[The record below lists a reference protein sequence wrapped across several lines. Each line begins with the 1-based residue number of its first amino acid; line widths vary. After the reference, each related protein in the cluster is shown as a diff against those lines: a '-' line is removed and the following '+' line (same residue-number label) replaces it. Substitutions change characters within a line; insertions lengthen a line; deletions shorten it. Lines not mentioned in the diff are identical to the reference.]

1 MQESFNNQLYQT
13 EESVS
18 LKINYFQ
25 LSSQRSKQKKR
36 DKKRMKKACGTHR
49 KRNNRNKRNNLYITR
64 VPKEERAKEK
74 LT

>member
-1 MQESFNNQLYQT
+1 
-13 EESVS
+13 
-18 LKINYFQ
+18 
-25 LSSQRSKQKKR
+25 
-36 DKKRMKKACGTHR
+36 MKKACGTHR